1 MTDHPHDTGS
11 SIEPGTN
18 TGRWWDAKLLQET
31 VREAI
36 RTSPE
41 SFLRTVSDVDAR
53 PLNYWLEELRSSTWA
68 VAQRDGDVIG
78 IAAAKYP
85 NPEKDK
91 EDPAT
96 TRYIESVWIDPDFR
110 GNRFGE
116 LLIQYLLEAECQK
129 NQHINQ
135 FLLWVFETNSPAISL
150 YEHIGFVRTPER
162 NEGVRTEIKYRL
174 DLGSVVNSAVRSA
187 VDEAACRQDQPRHRV
202 TYRIL
207 GGRDSA

>member
-1 MTDHPHDTGS
+1 VTLPHH
-11 SIEPGTN
+11 

-53 PLNYWLEELRSSTWA
+53 PLSYWLEELRSSTWA
-68 VAQRDGDVIG
+68 VAQRNEDVIG

-85 NPEKDK
+85 NPESDK
-91 EDPAT
+91 ENPAT

-116 LLIQYLLEAECQK
+116 LLIQYLLEEECRK
-129 NQHINQ
+129 NPHINQ
-135 FLLWVFETNSPAISL
+135 FLLWVFETNLPAISL

-162 NEGVRTEIKYRL
+162 NEGIKTEIKYRL
-174 DLGSVVNSAVRSA
+174 DLGSVVDSAVRSV
-187 VDEAACRQDQPRHRV
+187 VDEVACRQDKQSRRV
-202 TYRIL
+202 NYRIL
-207 GGRDSA
+207 GGMNSA